1 MMLSSTFFKE
11 AVPSLSKWRFP
22 LKIFSFNFFKYS
34 PVKKIKQH
42 NLHLLIEKYFL
53 LEGIN

>member
-22 LKIFSFNFFKYS
+22 LKIFSFYFFKYS
-34 PVKKIKQH
+34 PVKKLKPH
-42 NLHLLIEKYFL
+42 NLHLLVEKYFL